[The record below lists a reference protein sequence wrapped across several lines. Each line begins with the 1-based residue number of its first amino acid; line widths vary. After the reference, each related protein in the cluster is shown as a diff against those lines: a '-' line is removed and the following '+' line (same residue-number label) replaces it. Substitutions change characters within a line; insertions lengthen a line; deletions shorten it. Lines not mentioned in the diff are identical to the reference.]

1 MSNFKADKASVW
13 STLNPTLLMGET
25 GYENDT
31 GNVKIGNGIKP
42 WNQLPYFGCPGYWG
56 SFWDE
61 TSQTATA
68 DTPTSVLLRSSD
80 TLNRGINVASN
91 SRMTV
96 DYTGI
101 YSITFSIQF
110 SNTDTS
116 IHDVDVWFRK
126 NDNGASGD
134 VPASDSRFSIIARRG
149 GIDGNVIGTVNF
161 VVKLQAKDYI
171 ELIWNTSNTA
181 AYIHAEAAST
191 SPPVHPSIPGV
202 ICTIVQVAS

>member
-31 GNVKIGNGIKP
+31 GNIKIGNGIKP

-68 DTPTSVLLRSSD
+68 NTPTSVLLRSSD
-80 TLNRGINVASN
+80 TLNRGINVVSN
-91 SRMTV
+91 SRITV
-96 DYTGI
+96 DYTGV

-110 SNTDTS
+110 SNTDNS

-134 VPASDSRFSIIARRG
+134 IPASNSRFSIIARRG

-161 VVKLQAKDYI
+161 VIKLQAKDYI

>member
-42 WNQLPYFGCPGYWG
+42 WNQLPYFGCPSYWG

-110 SNTDTS
+110 SNTDNS

-134 VPASDSRFSIIARRG
+134 VPASNSKFSVISRHG
-149 GIDGNVIGTVNF
+149 GTDGNVIGTVNF